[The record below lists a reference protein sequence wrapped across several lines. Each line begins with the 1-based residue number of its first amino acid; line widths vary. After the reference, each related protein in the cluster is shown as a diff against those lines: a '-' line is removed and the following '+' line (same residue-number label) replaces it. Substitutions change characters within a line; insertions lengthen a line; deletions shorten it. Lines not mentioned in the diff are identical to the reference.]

1 MHGPA
6 RAPHRAM
13 YKAMGLNDL
22 DLSRPLVAVCS
33 TCNESTPCNIHL
45 GKLAQLTKKE
55 LAKQVTPRSLLPL
68 QFQTASL
75 WAMKV

>member
-1 MHGPA
+1 
-6 RAPHRAM
+6 M

-45 GKLAQLTKKE
+45 GKLAQLTKRE
-55 LAKQVTPRSLLPL
+55 LAKQVVPLGSLLPL
-68 QFQTASL
+68 QFQMASL